1 MQFFLIFFVFRQK
14 KLFFHTQIAMKRSV
28 LLILTF
34 ICSCIGS
41 ILLADDDLGFGLELE
56 ASKKISQNLKVA
68 VTAEARTQECIDFWD
83 RFSVGAD
90 VTYRIYKQKNS
101 PWKLSANAGYQFIDR
116 YKPAHLSSSGR
127 NWITSYWTT
136 RHRGFASIKGSY
148 QFLKH
153 WTVSLRERCQYTYT
167 VEGNVARYYANRTD
181 ADKNGTRN
189 KDKNVGGTDRQ
200 VMRSRLEVS
209 WGRKRSPWEPFVN
222 VEVFNDLKDGFAYDQ
237 IRYGIGTDYNLNSR
251 NVIGLSYRYKCVN
264 EADKENKHM
273 VKANYTFKF

>member
-1 MQFFLIFFVFRQK
+1 
-14 KLFFHTQIAMKRSV
+14 MKRSV

-34 ICSCIGS
+34 ICSS

-101 PWKLSANAGYQFIDR
+101 PWQLSANAGYQFIGR

-153 WTVSLRERCQYTYT
+153 WTVSLRERYQYTYT
-167 VEGNVARYYANRTD
+167 VEGSVARYYANRTD

-264 EADKENKHM
+264 EADKENKHL